1 MRRRSTSSCR
11 RRRSIGSIN
20 RSRWRKRADF
30 WGLAAGQ
37 LPFPLDAEARLAD
50 LRAAGVFD
58 EIDHEI
64 VPWPA
69 RFNPSQIRALYSTF
83 PNVSGLSEPR
93 RSEVLDALAAVAESE
108 FGGLVE
114 RTFYTSIYIARRA

>member
-1 MRRRSTSSCR
+1 
-11 RRRSIGSIN
+11 
-20 RSRWRKRADF
+20 
-30 WGLAAGQ
+30 
-37 LPFPLDAEARLAD
+37 
-50 LRAAGVFD
+50 VFE

-64 VPWPA
+64 MPWPA
-69 RFNPSQIRALYSTF
+69 RFNPSQVRALYSTF

-114 RTFYTSIYIARRA
+114 RTFYTSIYIARRAWEAVARLLKRLLPHSWAGGRLVQQQR